1 MYYKMDEKTI
11 NKISN
16 ISETLLIPLYSR
28 ALESKTKNPII
39 IDKKAIEITDELNKI
54 FEKSNSFLYQNL
66 AKGKSR
72 KRNSK
77 KLNVAMALRTRKF
90 DRYCS
95 SFLRQNPNGTI
106 VELGCGLSTRYSR
119 IDNTKVIWYDLD
131 LPEVIDIRKEFF
143 KESERYHFIGSS
155 VLDFQ
160 WMEKIKEKNNKILFI
175 AEGLFM
181 YLQEKD
187 VKNLVINLQK
197 SFPGCYLVCEVVN
210 SFLVKILKRKM
221 WRKKFQRDYGFGED
235 TSFYFGIK
243 NSKDFEKWN
252 QGITFL
258 EEWTYFD
265 EKEKKMGWMN
275 LLGKSKKLSKTQ
287 WTVYYQLK

>member
-54 FEKSNSFLYQNL
+54 FEKSNSLLYQNL

-106 VELGCGLSTRYSR
+106 VELGCGLSTRCSR
-119 IDNTKVIWYDLD
+119 IDNTKVVWYDLD
-131 LPEVIDIRKEFF
+131 FPEVIDIRKEFF
-143 KESERYHFIGSS
+143 KESKRYHFIESS

-210 SFLVKILKRKM
+210 SFLVKVLKRKM

-243 NSKDFEKWN
+243 DSKDFEKWN

-265 EKEKKMGWMN
+265 DKEKKMGWMN
-275 LLGKSKKLSKTQ
+275 LLGRSKKLSKTQ